1 MKRMIVALALTLA
14 FPFAASAQAQ
24 KYPTKPVRM
33 IVPFVPGGAS
43 DILAR
48 ILSVSLKE
56 QWGQPVIVENKT
68 GAGGTIGTDAVAKA
82 PPDGYTLMVS
92 DLGTMTIIPS
102 LMKKMP
108 YDLHKDLAPITVL
121 TYSPYLIVVTPS
133 LPPKS
138 LKELVEYSKA
148 NPGKL
153 NYATPGLGSNVHL
166 AGLQFATALG
176 IQWTYIPSKGGAQA
190 MQDVAGGHADLIFN
204 SMLATASHVKSGNLR
219 LLGVTSPKRVPAFPD
234 TPTAGE
240 LVRGYTA
247 GSWQGVLTTA
257 GTPKELVAKI
267 NADIVKLLNT
277 PAMKAKIV
285 ELGAEPIGNSP
296 AEMDKFLREDRAR
309 WAKLIQETGLKLEQ

>member
-1 MKRMIVALALTLA
+1 MKRMIVALALALA
-14 FPFAASAQAQ
+14 LPFAASAQAQ
-24 KYPTKPVRM
+24 KYPTKPVRL

-48 ILSVSLKE
+48 MLSVSLKE

-68 GAGGTIGTDAVAKA
+68 GANGTIGTDAVVKA
-82 PPDGYTLMVS
+82 APDGYTLIVS
-92 DLGTMTIIPS
+92 DLGTMTILAS
-102 LMKKMP
+102 LMKNIP
-108 YDLHKDLAPITVL
+108 YDLNKDLAPVTVL

-166 AGLQFATALG
+166 AGLQFAKATG
-176 IQWTYIPSKGGAQA
+176 VEWTYIPSKGGAQA

-204 SMLATASHVKSGNLR
+204 SMLATAPHVKSGSLR
-219 LLGVTSPKRVPAFPD
+219 LLGVTSPKRVPTYPD

-247 GSWQGVLTTA
+247 GSWQGVLTTR
-257 GTPKELVAKI
+257 GTPREVVAKI
-267 NADIVKLLNT
+267 NGDIVKLLNT
-277 PAMKAKIV
+277 PEMKEKIV
-285 ELGAEPIGNSP
+285 GLGAEPIGNSP
-296 AEMDKFLREDRAR
+296 EEMDRFLREDRAR
-309 WAKLIQETGLKLEQ
+309 WAKLIQDTGLKLEQ

>member
-56 QWGQPVIVENKT
+56 QWDQPVIVENKT

-285 ELGAEPIGNSP
+285 ELGADPIGNSP

-309 WAKLIQETGLKLEQ
+309 WAKLIQETGLKVDQ

>member
-56 QWGQPVIVENKT
+56 QWDQPVIVENKT

-176 IQWTYIPSKGGAQA
+176 IQWTYVPSKGGAQA

-219 LLGVTSPKRVPAFPD
+219 LLGVSSPKRVPAFPD

-277 PAMKAKIV
+277 SAMKAKIV

>member
-1 MKRMIVALALTLA
+1 MKRTMVALALALIL
-14 FPFAASAQAQ
+14 PVAASAQTQ

-48 ILSVSLKE
+48 LLSVSLKE

-108 YDLHKDLAPITVL
+108 YDLHKDLAPVTVL

-176 IQWTYIPSKGGAQA
+176 IEWTYIPSKGGAQA

-204 SMLATASHVKSGNLR
+204 SMLATAPHVKSGSLR
-219 LLGVTSPKRVPAFPD
+219 LLGVTSPKRVPAYPD

-257 GTPKELVAKI
+257 GTPKEVVAKI

-285 ELGAEPIGNSP
+285 DLGAEPIGNPP
-296 AEMDKFLREDRAR
+296 AEMDRFLREDRAR